1 MRRRL
6 VLAIAGVAAAAVV
19 VFAVPLGLALSRSYS
34 GEELLRLQREAS
46 AVTRRVEANPPGGDP
61 VELPRLRGTLAV
73 YDVHGDRIGGRGPE
87 RGDALV
93 RTALR
98 TAAEADRSGDHRLF
112 AAVPLIENERVA
124 GVVWTMRDDAVVD
137 HRTFQAWLTIAG
149 LAAVL
154 LAAATAAAAV
164 LGGHLAAPLE
174 RLAVAARRLGDG
186 DFTVRTERAAVPEV
200 DAVGA
205 ALDATAERLDTLL
218 ARERAFSAD
227 ASHQLR
233 TPLAALRIEI
243 EALELRGGPAPEL
256 HAALRQVDRLQA
268 TIDTLLA
275 VARDVAHADA
285 RADLGALLREDE
297 SRWRGGLARDGRAL
311 DVRLQAADT
320 TAAASP
326 GVVAEILDVLV
337 ANAVHHGAGAVTVTV
352 READRWLAV
361 DVCDHGR
368 GFAGD
373 PAAAFARRA
382 GRAGRGGDRDGHG
395 IGLALARSL
404 ADAEG
409 GSLTVT
415 RAAPEPVLTL
425 LLPRPVVASPRPA
438 GAAAD

>member
-6 VLAIAGVAAAAVV
+6 ILAIAGVAAAAVV

-34 GEELLRLQREAS
+34 GEELLRLQRDAG
-46 AVTRRVEANPPGGDP
+46 AATRGVEAHPPGGDRI
-61 VELPRLRGTLAV
+61 ELPRLRGTLAV
-73 YDVHGDRIGGRGPE
+73 YDIQGGRVAGRGPAE
-87 RGDALV
+87 GDALV
-93 RTALR
+93 RAALR
-98 TAAEADRSGDHRLF
+98 TGAEADRAGDHRLF
-112 AAVPLIENERVA
+112 VAVPLIESERVA
-124 GVVWTMRDDAVVD
+124 GAVWAMRDDAVVD
-137 HRTFQAWLTIAG
+137 RRTLNAWLAIGA

-154 LAAATAAAAV
+154 LAAAAAAAAL
-164 LGGHLAAPLE
+164 LGTHLARPLE

-186 DFTVRTERAAVPEV
+186 DFSVRTERAAVPEV

-205 ALDATAERLDTLL
+205 ALDATAARLDTLL

-233 TPLAALRIEI
+233 TPLAALRIEL
-243 EALELRGGPAPEL
+243 EGMELRGEPAPEL
-256 HAALRQVDRLQA
+256 GAALGQVDRLQA

-275 VARDVAHADA
+275 VARDVPRADA
-285 RADLGALLREDE
+285 RADLGALLRDVE
-297 SRWRGGLARDGRAL
+297 SRWGGGLARDGRAL
-311 DVRLQAADT
+311 RIRLHAADA

-337 ANAVHHGAGAVTVTV
+337 ANAARHGAGAVEVTV
-352 READRWLAV
+352 RDADRWLAV
-361 DVCDHGR
+361 DVRDHGP

-373 PAAAFARRA
+373 PAVAFARRA
-382 GRAGRGGDRDGHG
+382 GAPGGGDGHG

-409 GSLTVT
+409 GRLALT

-425 LLPRPVVASPRPA
+425 LLPRPAVPAPSAA
-438 GAAAD
+438 GAPAT